1 MLSRKGKRRKGGH
14 TNATKSEVAREV
26 VTATLIIAILYFGL
40 RGTLM
45 LLLNTET
52 PMMAVVSNS
61 MKPTFERGD
70 LLIVEGVSSPT
81 DVKRGDIIVY
91 YSELQEALIVHRV
104 IEVLVDENGHI
115 KFRTQGDAN
124 LGPDPKL
131 VNPEDVRGKVRF
143 VIPKVGYLSLLI
155 RGD

>member
-1 MLSRKGKRRKGGH
+1 M
-14 TNATKSEVAREV
+14 
-26 VTATLIIAILYFGL
+26 VTAILIIAILYFGL